1 MQPCSPANSLTRSR
15 PTPTA
20 QSARLAGFCTFT
32 VFDADVLNLVG
43 VHRVQRVPV
52 TEKNGRR
59 HSSNI
64 TVTAAGAAPPV
75 TPAIDRADVR
85 VDTYRATGPGGQHRN
100 KTSSAV
106 RLTHL
111 PTGIVVTAE
120 EDRSQHRN
128 RAVAW
133 QRMERALDDR
143 HTARVS
149 AKQNQ
154 QRAAAFD
161 QARSFTWTAWRDQV
175 KTSDGRTCSMRRAL
189 AGDLR
194 ALIG

>member
-1 MQPCSPANSLTRSR
+1 M
-15 PTPTA
+15 
-20 QSARLAGFCTFT
+20 
-32 VFDADVLNLVG
+32 
-43 VHRVQRVPV
+43 HRVQRVPV

-59 HSSNI
+59 HSSNVI
-64 TVTAAGAAPPV
+64 VTSAGSTSPATPV
-75 TPAIDRADVR
+75 IDRADVR

-100 KTSSAV
+100 KTASAV

-120 EDRSQHRN
+120 ENRSQHRN

-133 QRMERALDDR
+133 QRLEQALADR
-143 HTARVS
+143 HAARE
-149 AKQNQ
+149 AAQQNQ
-154 QRAAAFD
+154 QRFAAFD

-175 KTSDGRTCSMRRAL
+175 KTSDGRTCSMRKAL

-194 ALIG
+194 ALVGGQKSSSIGSR